1 MNSNEEKYCDIEKEQ
16 SVNAGNLP
24 VTGLNDNLEFF
35 GRQLHVQTEN
45 LEVPVARIVTQV
57 FCKGR
62 VLFSRKSECP
72 PDIREAGD
80 THKIHELMQ
89 AQHFQILK
97 EIADKQAKILSSH

>member
-1 MNSNEEKYCDIEKEQ
+1 MNPNEEIGCDMEKKH
-16 SVNAGNLP
+16 SANAGNLP
-24 VTGLNDNLEFF
+24 VTGLNDNLEFC

-62 VLFSRKSECP
+62 VLFSRKSDCP
-72 PDIREAGD
+72 LNIREAGD
-80 THKIHELMQ
+80 TRKIQELMQ
-89 AQHFQILK
+89 VQHFQILK